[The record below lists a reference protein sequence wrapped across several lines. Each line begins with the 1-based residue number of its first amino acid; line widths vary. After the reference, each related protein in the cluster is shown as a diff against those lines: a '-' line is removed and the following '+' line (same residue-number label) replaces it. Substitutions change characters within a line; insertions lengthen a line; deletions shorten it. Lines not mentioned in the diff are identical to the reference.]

1 MLAHVEGL
9 SPDFKYEFYYPA
21 CSDELFTELCKSSAA
36 KFIRTLK
43 EVNIAFLPY
52 EKQVML

>member
-52 EKQVML
+52 EKQVTF